1 MGHALRKKRLYAPLE
16 ALGTQKTS
24 FAEKTCPFFEPLDRE
39 SRLSLKWRESLAAK
53 VLGLLIPAV
62 GFRPSCIAS
71 KDSLMSFFSVPALLI
86 PHTGSAFHA
95 NPRRVGR
102 RSGAAAVLASIVA
115 IAAAG
120 LTAPASGGMVV
131 SYEDTAGGLKFS
143 YTGSFNYTSAQG
155 GTTVSTEI
163 GSQVNSGSVNDRM
176 VSLNGGWSSVGVYS
190 FSTSV
195 SDLFTQLFSVDNT
208 GNISSGDSFGVVQNI
223 DNNGPY
229 IQFYLPGPYNANST
243 IQGSAVFPGHTIA
256 STGIQDQV
264 YTFNS
269 GGIFPTDA
277 GLVGD
282 TISFQAVPEPS
293 TWALSAFAL
302 ACGGWQLT
310 RRRRALREKA

>member
-1 MGHALRKKRLYAPLE
+1 
-16 ALGTQKTS
+16 
-24 FAEKTCPFFEPLDRE
+24 
-39 SRLSLKWRESLAAK
+39 
-53 VLGLLIPAV
+53 
-62 GFRPSCIAS
+62 
-71 KDSLMSFFSVPALLI
+71 MSFFSVPALLI

-143 YTGSFNYTSAQG
+143 YTGSFNYTSGQG

-163 GSQVNSGSVNDRM
+163 ASGVNSGSVVDRM
-176 VSLNGGWSSVGVYS
+176 VSLNGGFASVGVYS

-195 SDLFTQLFSVDNT
+195 SDLFTQLFSLDNT
-208 GNISSGDSFGVVQNI
+208 GNISSGDSFGVVQNY
-223 DNNGPY
+223 DNTNGPY
-229 IQFYLPGPYNANST
+229 IQMYLPGPYVANSV

-269 GGIFPTDA
+269 GGTFATDP
-277 GLVGD
+277 GLVND
-282 TISFQAVPEPS
+282 TISFQAVQTVPEPS
-293 TWALSAFAL
+293 TWALGAFAL

-310 RRRRALREKA
+310 RRRRALRVKA